1 VRASEDR
8 PMSKFFILVLLFG
21 LAPAAAMAQASPVS
35 SSANVAFNNA
45 ISNIPGKSVVA
56 VVVSYPPGAKSPPH
70 HHAGSAFI
78 TAYVLEGAVLS
89 QVDGSP
95 PKVFHAGE
103 SFTETPGAHHE
114 VSANASTTEPAK
126 LLAVFVVDTGEMPL
140 TIPDK

>member
-1 VRASEDR
+1 
-8 PMSKFFILVLLFG
+8 MSKFFILVLLFG
-21 LAPAAAMAQASPVS
+21 LAPAAAMAQASPAS
-35 SSANVAFNNA
+35 SNANVAFNNA

-70 HHAGSAFI
+70 HHAASAFI
-78 TAYVLEGAVLS
+78 TGYVLEGAILS
-89 QVDGSP
+89 KVDDGP
-95 PKVFHAGE
+95 EKVFHAGE

>member
-1 VRASEDR
+1 MRSFFASL
-8 PMSKFFILVLLFG
+8 MFFVLL
-21 LAPAAAMAQASPVS
+21 PAAAMAQTNPVV

-45 ISNIPGKSVVA
+45 IANIPGKSIVA

-70 HHAGSAFI
+70 HHAASAFI
-78 TAYVLEGAVLS
+78 SAYVLEGAVLS
-89 QVDGSP
+89 QVDDGP
-95 PKVFHAGE
+95 PTVFRVGE
-103 SFTETPGAHHE
+103 SFTEKPGAHHR

>member
-1 VRASEDR
+1 
-8 PMSKFFILVLLFG
+8 MSKFFILVLLFG
-21 LAPAAAMAQASPVS
+21 WAPVAAMAQASPVS
-35 SSANVAFNNA
+35 SNANVAFNNA

-56 VVVSYPPGAKSPPH
+56 VVVNYPPGAKSPPH

-103 SFTETPGAHHE
+103 SFTEQPGAHHE

>member
-1 VRASEDR
+1 
-8 PMSKFFILVLLFG
+8 MSKFFILVLLFG
-21 LAPAAAMAQASPVS
+21 LAPVAAMAQAGPVS
-35 SSANVAFNNA
+35 STANVAFNNA
-45 ISNIPGKSVVA
+45 IANIPGKSVVA

-95 PKVFHAGE
+95 PKIFHAGE
-103 SFTETPGAHHE
+103 SFTEQPGAHHE

>member
-1 VRASEDR
+1 
-8 PMSKFFILVLLFG
+8 MSKFFIWVLLFG
-21 LAPAAAMAQASPVS
+21 LVPAAAMAQTSPVAS
-35 SSANVAFNNA
+35 GATVAFNNA

-56 VVVSYPPGAKSPPH
+56 AVVSYPPGAKSPPH

>member
-1 VRASEDR
+1 
-8 PMSKFFILVLLFG
+8 MSKFFIWVLLFG
-21 LAPAAAMAQASPVS
+21 LVPAAAMAQTSPVAS
-35 SSANVAFNNA
+35 GATVAFNNA

-56 VVVSYPPGAKSPPH
+56 AVVSYPPGAKSPPH

-126 LLAVFVVDTGEMPL
+126 LLAVFMVDTGEMPL